1 MFNNKKKQKG
11 AAAIEYAILAAAM
24 SVILVEAVGGD
35 GPIKKALTDTYTTI
49 ETQLGSITKSD
60 SEN

>member
-11 AAAIEYAILAAAM
+11 AAAIEYAILAAAI
-24 SVILVEAVGGD
+24 SIILIEAVGSGGTISD
-35 GPIKKALTDTYTTI
+35 ALKETYTTI

-60 SEN
+60 SGN

>member
-24 SVILVEAVGGD
+24 SLILIDAVGGD
-35 GPIKKALTDTYTTI
+35 GKITAALKDTYTTI

>member
-11 AAAIEYAILAAAM
+11 AAAIEYAILAAAI
-24 SVILVEAVGGD
+24 SIILIEAVGSD
-35 GPIKKALTDTYTTI
+35 GTISSALKTTYTTI

-60 SEN
+60 SGN